1 MSNNQRGVTVY
12 IDGEKVEDVAANPAA
27 DFNGDHIK
35 PTIMWQKDGLSKA
48 EHTLRIEIAAQG
60 YITIDSF
67 SYMPC
72 EAEPEVEPL
81 KVVSAYRINGN
92 DNDLYVVFNKKV
104 AAPAAGNDLVL
115 ALVANGWAGVPGGW
129 DAANTAIARV
139 AFPFA
144 EAVSDQV
151 FKFTR
156 AGHVSWACDGGNI
169 NGEHPAVVAPVGGFW
184 FWALLGN
191 TTVTTA
197 DGAETLAQDYAD
209 VWNVY
214 GKEPSQSWE
223 FSVPGTLIAKTETGA
238 LTAVATPDDIVVP
251 TPPEAL
257 PCEHEYSS
265 VCDDT
270 CDICGATRPVQDHSY
285 DGCTDVDCNF
295 CGAIR
300 EAGEHEYD
308 NACDDCCNVCGEV
321 RQIEDHKYDNACD
334 IDCNECGAEREVDGH
349 KYDNACDV
357 DCNECGA
364 EREVEGHKYDDEHDA
379 ECNECGAIRDV
390 QQPDSPSTGD
400 ATLAALAIAAIAS
413 MGAVLVLNKKH

>member
-1 MSNNQRGVTVY
+1 MSKKLLAFGLAVMMLFTCIIPGAVSASTPATTLSSVHSFGAAPEGWVDVADDNFEMLKYYSGDGAGNWTEVTENLKNELQGNSGAAAHNWQYFDGGHLRDGSAYNTTNCFGAVEFTFTGTAVAWIAQFRHMAGSVNGPQSAITVY
-12 IDGEKVEDVAANPAA
+12 IDGVKVEDLAANPSAA
-27 DFNGDHIK
+27 FDGDHIK
-35 PTIMWQKDGLSKA
+35 PTIMYQKDGLSKA
-48 EHTLRIEIAAQG
+48 EHTLRLESATQG
-60 YITIDSF
+60 YFTVDSF

-115 ALVANGWAGVPGGW
+115 ALVANGWAGAPSGW

-214 GKEPSQSWE
+214 GKEIGRAH
-223 FSVPGTLIAKTETGA
+223 V
-238 LTAVATPDDIVVP
+238 
-251 TPPEAL
+251 
-257 PCEHEYSS
+257 
-265 VCDDT
+265 
-270 CDICGATRPVQDHSY
+270 
-285 DGCTDVDCNF
+285 
-295 CGAIR
+295 
-300 EAGEHEYD
+300 
-308 NACDDCCNVCGEV
+308 
-321 RQIEDHKYDNACD
+321 
-334 IDCNECGAEREVDGH
+334 
-349 KYDNACDV
+349 
-357 DCNECGA
+357 
-364 EREVEGHKYDDEHDA
+364 
-379 ECNECGAIRDV
+379 
-390 QQPDSPSTGD
+390 
-400 ATLAALAIAAIAS
+400 
-413 MGAVLVLNKKH
+413 